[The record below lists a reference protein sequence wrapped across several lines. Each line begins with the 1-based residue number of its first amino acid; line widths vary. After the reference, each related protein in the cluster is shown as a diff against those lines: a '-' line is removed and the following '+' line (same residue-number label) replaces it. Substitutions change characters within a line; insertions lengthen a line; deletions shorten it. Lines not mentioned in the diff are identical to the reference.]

1 MLLSSPGEE
10 LGPALCGGD
19 GLGGCKLILW
29 KGESRRQWLSFAKVR
44 SPLCWGWYRALKIR
58 GKGIQNTGMTK

>member
-1 MLLSSPGEE
+1 MLLSRAGEE

-29 KGESRRQWLSFAKVR
+29 KGKSRRQCLSFAKDR
-44 SPLCWGWYRALKIR
+44 SPLCWGWYRALKIQE
-58 GKGIQNTGMTK
+58 KGIQTTGMTE